1 MKNLLVPLMALTMIL
16 LVGCQGGTDLT
27 EPVAPDGQRAGFSPQ
42 QNASVGDYVW
52 YDDNMDGIQD
62 TSETGIADIVV
73 NLYTC
78 DDTMVATATTDQDG
92 YYMFDSLDAGD
103 YYLEFELPDGYVF
116 TLMDQGGDDELDSDV
131 DPDSGT
137 TDCFTLTEDQSNMT
151 LDAGM
156 YMDMSG
162 GCTWGKGFWKNHTGL
177 GPQQDLV
184 TDLLPIWL
192 GDEDDSLS
200 MEITTAQMAYDI
212 LQQHEYGHPSN
223 GITRLYAHLLAAKLN
238 IANGA
243 DDEDIAD
250 TITDADA
257 FLGDHDWE
265 SWDDLGHDDRQM
277 INGWKDMLEN
287 YNEGIIGPGHCD
299 EFNMMD

>member
-1 MKNLLVPLMALTMIL
+1 MKNPLVVLMALTMIL
-16 LVGCQGGTDLT
+16 LVGCQGGSDLT
-27 EPVAPDGQRAGFSPQ
+27 QPIAQDEQRVGFAPQ
-42 QNASVGDYVW
+42 QNAAVGDFVW
-52 YDDNMDGIQD
+52 DDVNMDGIQD
-62 TSETGIADIVV
+62 TSETGIEDIVV

-78 DDTMVATATTDQDG
+78 DDTMVATTATDQDG
-92 YYMFDSLDAGD
+92 HYMFDSLDAGD
-103 YYLEFELPDGYVF
+103 YYLGFELPDGYVF

-137 TDCFTLTEDQSNMT
+137 TDCFTLAEDQSDMT

-156 YMDMSG
+156 YEDTTG
-162 GCTWGKGFWKNHTGL
+162 GCTWGKGFWKNHTGF
-177 GPQQDLV
+177 GPQPDLV

-200 MEITTAQMAYDI
+200 LAVTTAQMAYDI

-250 TITDADA
+250 TITDADS

-265 SWDDLGHDDRQM
+265 SWGDLGHDDRQM
-277 INGWKDMLEN
+277 VNGWKDMLED
-287 YNEGIIGPGHCD
+287 YNSGDIGPGSCD
-299 EFNMMD
+299 EYFMMD

>member
-1 MKNLLVPLMALTMIL
+1 MML
-16 LVGCQGGTDLT
+16 LVGCQGGSDLT
-27 EPVAPDGQRAGFSPQ
+27 QPIAQDEQRAGFSPLQ
-42 QNASVGDYVW
+42 EAAVGDFVW
-52 YDDNMDGIQD
+52 DDVNMDGIQD
-62 TSETGIADIVV
+62 TSETGIADVVV

-78 DDTMVATATTDQDG
+78 ADSMVSTTVTDADG

-116 TLMDQGGDDELDSDV
+116 TLMDQGSDDELDSDV

-156 YMDMSG
+156 YMDE

-177 GPQQDLV
+177 GPQPDLV
-184 TDLLPIWL
+184 TDLLPLWL
-192 GDEDDSLS
+192 GDEDDSMS
-200 MEITTAQMAYDI
+200 IEVTTALMAYDL

-243 DDEDIAD
+243 DDEDIAQ

-265 SWDDLGHDDRQM
+265 SWDDLSQDDRQM
-277 INGWKDMLEN
+277 VNGWKDMLED
-287 YNEGIIGPGHCD
+287 YNEGEIGPGSCD
-299 EFNMMD
+299 EYYMMD

>member
-1 MKNLLVPLMALTMIL
+1 MKNYPVVLMALTMIL
-16 LVGCQGGTDLT
+16 LVGCQGGSDLT
-27 EPVAPDGQRAGFSPQ
+27 QPVAPGEQRAGFSPLQ
-42 QNASVGDYVW
+42 DASLGDYVW
-52 YDDNMDGIQD
+52 YDDNMDGIQN
-62 TSETGIADIVV
+62 TAEAGIAEIVV

-78 DDTMVATATTDQDG
+78 DDTMVANTVTDTDG
-92 YYMFDSLDAGD
+92 YYAFDSLDAGD

-131 DPDSGT
+131 NPESGT

-156 YMDMSG
+156 YQEPP

-177 GPQQDLV
+177 GPQPDLV

-200 MEITTAQMAYDI
+200 IGVTTAQMAYDI

-243 DDEDIAD
+243 DDEDIAE

-257 FLGDHDWE
+257 FLGDHNSA
-265 SWDDLGHDDRQM
+265 SWDDLGQDDRQM
-277 INGWKDMLEN
+277 VNGWKDMLED
-287 YNEGIIGPGHCD
+287 YNEGEIGPGSCD
-299 EFNMMD
+299 EYNLMD